1 MVQFSNAANEPAAVK
16 SAPAGARRSLSH
28 AAQVRVWQF
37 VIIGGFL
44 VLWQAFS
51 GHGLDPFYF
60 SSPAAIA
67 TKLLTEFVTYSFYRD
82 LGVTGIELIA
92 GYISGAVFGIATGVI
107 FARWSMLA
115 QIFDPILA
123 ALNSIPRVALAPL
136 MIVWLGIDMAPKIV
150 LSATLVFFLTF
161 FNTLAGIRNVSSG
174 LVDVARIL
182 GSSESQIF
190 TKVMLPA
197 AAPWIMTG
205 LKMSLPFALIGI
217 IVGEF
222 LAASQGLGYR
232 LNFYSTS
239 YNTSGTFAM
248 LFVMMACMMGL
259 NTLVVLV
266 EKRMMK
272 WRPRN
277 AFQADGT
284 I

>member
-1 MVQFSNAANEPAAVK
+1 VVQFSNAANEPVIVK
-16 SAPAGARRSLSH
+16 KAPVGTRRSMSDLTK
-28 AAQVRVWQF
+28 VRIWQF

-44 VLWQAFS
+44 LLWQTFS
-51 GHGLDPFYF
+51 GRGLDPFYF
-60 SSPAAIA
+60 SSPAGIA
-67 TKLLTEFVTYSFYRD
+67 QKLLSEFVTYSFYRD
-82 LGVTGIELIA
+82 LGVTAIELFG
-92 GYISGAVFGIATGVI
+92 GYIMGAIFGIGTGVI
-107 FARWSMLA
+107 FARWNMLA

-161 FNTLAGIRNVSSG
+161 FNTLAGMRNVSTG

-182 GSSESQIF
+182 GSSDSQIF

-205 LKMSLPFALIGI
+205 LKMSLPFALIGV

-239 YNTSGTFAM
+239 YNTTGTFAM

-266 EKRMMK
+266 EKRIMK
-272 WRPRN
+272 WKPRG
-277 AFQADGT
+277 AFQVDAA